1 VLQNLV
7 FMKIGEVNSLK
18 VARDTPHGI
27 FLVDDDG
34 EDVLLPGKY
43 LTGDEKEGDVKEVFI
58 YNDSEDRLVATTET
72 PKILLNEFASL
83 KVIDVT
89 RNGVFLDWGLEK
101 DLLVP
106 FKEQNKKMQLG
117 QTYVVKMY
125 LDEETDRL
133 VATAKVKKY
142 LSNEELTVKAGDAV
156 ELLVFN
162 QSDLGYE
169 VIINKKHVGL
179 VFRNEVFTTVKN
191 GDKMTGYIKQ
201 IRSDGKI
208 DVSLQPDMTIHIENS
223 NEEILK
229 VLNANGGVLKIS
241 DKSSPEDIYTALQ
254 MSKKTF
260 KKAIGVL
267 YKQRK
272 IIIMADQISLVK

>member
-1 VLQNLV
+1 
-7 FMKIGEVNSLK
+7 MKIGEINLLK

-27 FLVDDDG
+27 FLVDEDG

-43 LTGDEKEGDVKEVFI
+43 LTGDEKEGDIKEVFI

-72 PKILLNEFASL
+72 PKIKLNEIASL

-89 RNGVFLDWGLEK
+89 KNGVFLDWGLEK

-117 QTYVVKMY
+117 QSYVVRMY

-133 VATAKVKKY
+133 VATARIKKY
-142 LSNEELTVKAGDAV
+142 LSNDDTDFAIGDKV
-156 ELLVFN
+156 DLLVFN
-162 QSDLGYE
+162 QSDMGFE
-169 VIINKKHVGL
+169 VIINDSHLGL
-179 VFRNEVFTTVKN
+179 VFRNEVFSSIKI
-191 GDKMTGYIKQ
+191 GDTKVGYIKQ

-208 DVSLQPDMTIHIENS
+208 DVSLQPSMNLHLENS
-223 NEEILK
+223 NEEILNILK
-229 VLNANGGVLKIS
+229 GNGGMLNIS
-241 DKSSPEDIYTALQ
+241 DKSSPEEIYAELK

-260 KKAIGVL
+260 KKAIGTL
-267 YKQRK
+267 YKKRK
-272 IIIMADQISLVK
+272 IIIEANSISLIKGDL

>member
-1 VLQNLV
+1 
-7 FMKIGEVNSLK
+7 MKIGEINLLK

-27 FLVDDDG
+27 FLVDEDG

-43 LTGDEKEGDVKEVFI
+43 LTGDEKEGDIKEVFI

-72 PKILLNEFASL
+72 PKIKLNEIASL

-89 RNGVFLDWGLEK
+89 KNGVFLDWGLEK

-117 QTYVVKMY
+117 QSYVVRMY

-133 VATAKVKKY
+133 VATARIKKY
-142 LSNEELTVKAGDAV
+142 LSNDDTDFAIGDKV
-156 ELLVFN
+156 DLLVFN
-162 QSDLGYE
+162 QSDMGFE
-169 VIINKKHVGL
+169 VIINDNHLGL
-179 VFRNEVFTTVKN
+179 VFRNEVFSSIKI
-191 GDKMTGYIKQ
+191 GDTKVGYIKQ

-208 DVSLQPDMTIHIENS
+208 DVSLQPSMNLHLENS
-223 NEEILK
+223 NEEILNILK
-229 VLNANGGVLKIS
+229 GNGGMLNIS
-241 DKSSPEDIYTALQ
+241 DKSSPEEIYAELK

-260 KKAIGVL
+260 KKAIGTL
-267 YKQRK
+267 YKKRK
-272 IIIMADQISLVK
+272 IIIEANSISLIKGDL

>member
-1 VLQNLV
+1 
-7 FMKIGEVNSLK
+7 MKIGEINLLK

-27 FLVDDDG
+27 FLVDEDG

-43 LTGDEKEGDVKEVFI
+43 LTGDEKEGDIKEVFI

-72 PKILLNEFASL
+72 PKIKLNEIASL

-89 RNGVFLDWGLEK
+89 KNGVFLDWGLEK

-117 QTYVVKMY
+117 QSYVVRMY

-133 VATAKVKKY
+133 VATARIKKY
-142 LSNEELTVKAGDAV
+142 LSNDDTDFAIGDKV
-156 ELLVFN
+156 DLLVFN
-162 QSDLGYE
+162 QSDMGFE
-169 VIINKKHVGL
+169 VIINDSHLGL
-179 VFRNEVFTTVKN
+179 VFRNEVFSSIKI
-191 GDKMTGYIKQ
+191 GDTKVGYIKQ

-208 DVSLQPDMTIHIENS
+208 DVSLQPSMNLHLENS
-223 NEEILK
+223 NEEILNILK
-229 VLNANGGVLKIS
+229 GNGGMLNIS
-241 DKSSPEDIYTALQ
+241 DKSSPEEIYAELK

-260 KKAIGVL
+260 KKAIGTL
-267 YKQRK
+267 YKKRK
-272 IIIMADQISLVK
+272 IIIEANSISLIRGDL